1 MSISSAATNLSP
13 QDWPGFLVDILPRQG
28 SWSEEEYLVLT
39 EQTNRLVEFTDG
51 FLEELP
57 MPTERH
63 QAMVEYLFDEFRAYI
78 KPRGG
83 KARFAPLRLQIR
95 PGKYREPDILLVLSL
110 SDPRRQD
117 RFWRG
122 ADLAVEV
129 VSPDKPERDLVEK
142 PADCA
147 EGGLQEY
154 WIVNPIDETISVLRL
169 EGATYVEAGI
179 YRRGHAAN
187 SVLLPGFSLDV
198 AAVFEAE

>member
-1 MSISSAATNLSP
+1 MSITSVTTNLSP

-28 SWSEEEYLVLT
+28 SWSDEEYLVLT

-129 VSPDKPERDLVEK
+129 VSSDKPERDLVEK
-142 PADCA
+142 PADYA
-147 EGGLQEY
+147 EGGVQEY

-169 EGATYVEAGI
+169 EGATYVESGI
-179 YRRGHAAN
+179 YRRGDAAS
-187 SVLLPGFSLDV
+187 SVLLPGFGLDV

>member
-1 MSISSAATNLSP
+1 MSISNATPGLTP
-13 QDWPGFLVDILPRQG
+13 KDWPGFLMDILPRQG

-63 QAMVEYLFDEFRAYI
+63 QATVEYLFDEFRAYI

-83 KARFAPLRLQIR
+83 KVRFAPLRLQIR

-129 VSPDKPERDLVEK
+129 VSPDKPERDLVDK
-142 PADCA
+142 PADYA
-147 EGGLQEY
+147 EGGVQEY

-179 YRRGHAAN
+179 YRRGDTAN
-187 SVLLPGFSLDV
+187 SVLLTGFSVDV
-198 AAVFEAE
+198 AAVFDAA